1 MCIYNYYEA
10 EQTGATGEELMT
22 TPQSSSS
29 AVTVDRRLFAEGPKT
44 QSDCSLPQ
52 SDQEYHWRQLPQVC
66 LARQNKTFVATKL
79 CLSRQNLSFAINKC
93 LSQQNVCDKTCDKRR
108 VLPRQTRVCRDKSKF
123 VVIKLVATKVCL
135 SRQAYFCRDKRR
147 ILS

>member
-79 CLSRQNLSFAINKC
+79 CLSRQNLSFAINTC
-93 LSQQNVCDKTCDKRR
+93 SSQQNVCDKTCDN
-108 VLPRQTRVCRDKSKF
+108 F
-123 VVIKLVATKVCL
+123 FLVATSILLSRQKTCFAPTNTCL
-135 SRQAYFCRDKRR
+135 SRQK
-147 ILS
+147 